1 MFENSKIE
9 NCAKIIFC
17 DRRVMWICTF
27 IKQIEIHSIRLLTK
41 NGIDD
46 ESIYDDLSINLKF
59 VFNVSN
65 AMTSLYVMNQLPL
78 AVGRDLNYSS
88 LLFLILKFSF
98 YKSYEK
104 VNRNRLG
111 L

>member
-1 MFENSKIE
+1 MDVDSLD
-9 NCAKIIFC
+9 CTLLVII
-17 DRRVMWICTF
+17 

-65 AMTSLYVMNQLPL
+65 AMTSLYVMNQLP
-78 AVGRDLNYSS
+78 VGRDQNYSS

-104 VNRNRLG
+104 VN
-111 L
+111 